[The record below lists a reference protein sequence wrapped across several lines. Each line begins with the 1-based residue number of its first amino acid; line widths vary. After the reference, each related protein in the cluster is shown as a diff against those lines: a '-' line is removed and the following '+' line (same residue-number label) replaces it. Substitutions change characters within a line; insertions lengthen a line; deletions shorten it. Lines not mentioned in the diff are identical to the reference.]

1 MTNPF
6 FASTS
11 TAGDPDADR
20 YSAQRLADL
29 LVRHVEAVQQP
40 RKAVSAIVTELVEHG
55 LAVAHLAIHPGTSW
69 IAAAATNDRIPVPDE
84 ECSVARPQ
92 AQALHEI
99 IQLGTTQ
106 RWLLPPDTPDRER
119 LLSLVF
125 GDTQLTESIATA
137 ASRELLFFPLRARGR
152 GFGLLAVAFGGSA
165 DLRSEA
171 VGDLER
177 AVRRIA
183 VSLDTCALL
192 AEGRYLAS
200 TMREAM
206 IPAMPPLEHTEL
218 GMWSRIADSGLGLGG
233 DCVAITG
240 AEDDLSVVVADAM
253 GKGVEAAVTAK
264 RLHAAFRTAAR
275 VDRRPDW
282 VLDIVN
288 QVASDEPEEYAGFF
302 TTAVCLRSRPQP
314 DGRIH
319 VDIASAGHCPPL
331 VLRAD
336 GTVEMVGVRGPVLGL
351 YPEPTFSSEQ
361 VVLSPGDAL
370 VAYTDGVTEA
380 QSSDDVFG
388 EPRLMREVSPLAG
401 IRAAALAER
410 LGLVVDDFADRLRD
424 HDDRTVLVLRCP
436 LDGRQD
442 GAAASR
448 ADAVTAAAAVAG
460 S

>member
-6 FASTS
+6 FASTA
-11 TAGDPDADR
+11 TAGDPGDDR
-20 YSAQRLADL
+20 YSAQRLADR

-40 RKAVSAIVTELVEHG
+40 RKAVTAIVSELVEHG

-69 IAAAATNDRIPVPDE
+69 VAAAATSERIPVPDE

-106 RWLLPPDTPDRER
+106 RWLLPPDSPDRER

-125 GDTQLTESIATA
+125 GDTRLTESVASA

-152 GFGLLAVAFGGSA
+152 GFGLLSMAFPGDS
-165 DLRSEA
+165 DLRTEA

-177 AVRRIA
+177 TVRRIA

-206 IPAMPPLEHTEL
+206 IPAMPPLDRTEL
-218 GMWSRIADSGLGLGG
+218 GLWSRIADVGLGLGG

-240 AEDDLSVVVADAM
+240 EEDDLSVVVADAM

-275 VDRRPDW
+275 VDRRPSW

-288 QVASDEPEEYAGFF
+288 QVASSEPDEYAGFF
-302 TTAVCLRSRPQP
+302 TTAACVRSRPQP
-314 DGRIH
+314 DGTLA

-331 VLRAD
+331 VLRA
-336 GTVEMVGVRGPVLGL
+336 GGEVEMVGVRGPVLGL
-351 YPEPTFSSEQ
+351 YPDPTFADETIR
-361 VVLSPGDAL
+361 LAPGDAL
-370 VAYTDGVTEA
+370 VLYTDGVTEA
-380 QSSDDVFG
+380 QSRDDVFG
-388 EPRLMREVSPLAG
+388 EQRLMREVVPLAG
-401 IRAAALAER
+401 MRAAALAER

-424 HDDRTVLVLRCP
+424 NDDRTVLVLRCP
-436 LDGRQD
+436 AD
-442 GAAASR
+442 GARHGAGAGRGAS
-448 ADAVTAAAAVAG
+448 
-460 S
+460 